1 MRMSTMSD
9 ISFVPK
15 GATNNFQN
23 LLILRFKQTRMK
35 SRNCFYL
42 FSGLLLYIIPPPY
55 THISKIVSIITA
67 PPPPPPQY
75 LKSSHDSVVSLSHFY
90 MLKCLHSL
98 QPHVGPYQ
106 VFIMDLKSSIESA
119 VLRFSGNLF
128 QSLAPSYRILRNP
141 YMVVC
146 TLGTERF

>member
-1 MRMSTMSD
+1 MSD
-9 ISFVPK
+9 IPFVPK
-15 GATNNFQN
+15 GAANNFQN
-23 LLILRFKQTRMK
+23 LFTLRLKRTRRK

-42 FSGLLLYIIPPPY
+42 FSGLLLYLIPALY
-55 THISKIVSIITA
+55 THISTVVSIITA
-67 PPPPPPQY
+67 PPPPPQY
-75 LKSSHDSVVSLSHFY
+75 LKSSHDSVFSLSHFY
-90 MLKCLHSL
+90 TLKCLHTL
-98 QPHVGPYQ
+98 QSHVGPFQ

-141 YMVVC
+141 YVVVC